1 MKKLLII
8 LGLLFLTAGVQADV
22 SGPTFLGTKLG
33 IDAVY
38 ASAETL
44 YTTEDFTDIIT
55 VGDILVIRHDL
66 ENSTVSPWIA
76 VVASEDPAY
85 IELMGA
91 WPGSD
96 RTDGQA
102 YFFHN
107 NYQVM
112 VGSAAGDGY
121 DSYIDG
127 SGNAVYTGDMNIQGD
142 LDVDTDLNVD
152 GAAVIDGTLRL
163 GLNAALK
170 DTTGFVGGE
179 VWFSATGDTTYKYT
193 SDHEIVFCTFKDVN
207 SFAIAQFD
215 SISTPVPLDIQAG
228 YTKISNLSEDLWE
241 LTESSGITVSADSL
255 IASDLDHKRLRA
267 IFSVKGQNSQ
277 DFNFKFVTTGGGTVA
292 TYIFPLETAATA
304 LERTVILFGHWQPSK
319 VGEALTIE
327 GDDLGGATD
336 LTLYSGFWEV
346 SFTGH

>member
-22 SGPTFLGTKLG
+22 SGPTFLGTKLR

-38 ASAETL
+38 SGVDTI
-44 YTTEDFTDIIT
+44 YTAEDFTGIIT
-55 VGDILVIRHDL
+55 VGDVLVIRHDL

-163 GLNAALK
+163 GLNASLP

-179 VWFSATGDTTYKYT
+179 TFYGSTPESLYVYT
-193 SDHEIVFCTFKDVN
+193 AEHTLGVYIAESISDHLTAAFN
-207 SFAIAQFD
+207 D
-215 SISTPVPLDIQAG
+215 STATIPIGAG
-228 YTKISNLSEDLWE
+228 FSQITNAGKNLF
-241 LTESSGITVSADSL
+241 TVIESQGITVSGDSL
-255 IASDLDHKRLRA
+255 IALTSDRKRLRA
-267 IFSVKGQNSQ
+267 LVNVKGGAG
-277 DFNFKFVTTGGGTVA
+277 DDYLFKFVAYGGSVISSVYAMEISGVPLQQTAV
-292 TYIFPLETAATA
+292 IFGLWT
-304 LERTVILFGHWQPSK
+304 PS
-319 VGEALTIE
+319 GIGDALTIE
-327 GDDLGGATD
+327 ADDTGGEAD
-336 LTLYSGFWEV
+336 LTGYEGYWEA
-346 SFTGH
+346 SEGLL